1 MHQPSKRI
9 FKIVGK
15 KDELANVVTLLLA
28 PTDGI
33 SPVFI
38 PGQYINVF
46 IPENNTPE
54 GKSYSISNIPGSDVI
69 TITVK
74 SIGEFSKFL
83 CAMNVGDTLE
93 ASDPYG
99 YFYSEQNNTSL
110 VFLAA
115 GIGITP
121 IMSMIKDLL
130 KENNTRKI
138 SLHYSNAK
146 VNSILFKDELNEL
159 EEQNQNLKVTHCI
172 TQEKN
177 ITAEY
182 KAGRIVPEDIQ
193 NEQNT
198 EYLICGSIS
207 FVRDMWD
214 GLRKNGIKEECIYT
228 EAFFSH

>member
-9 FKIVGK
+9 FKVVSK
-15 KDELANVVTLLLA
+15 KYELPNVVTLLLVSA
-28 PTDGI
+28 DGI

-54 GKSYSISNIPGSDVI
+54 GKSYSISNIPGSKTI

-99 YFYSEQNNTSL
+99 YFYSEQNDTAL
-110 VFLAA
+110 VFIAA

-121 IMSMIKDLL
+121 IMSMVKNIL
-130 KENNTRKI
+130 KENPTRKI

-146 VNSILFKDELNEL
+146 VDSILFKDELREL
-159 EEQNQNLKVTHCI
+159 EEQNKNLKVIYYI

-177 ITAEY
+177 IRAEY
-182 KAGRIVPEDIQ
+182 KVGRIVPENIQ
-193 NEQNT
+193 NDQDT

-214 GLRKNGIKEECIYT
+214 GLRKNGIKEEYIYT